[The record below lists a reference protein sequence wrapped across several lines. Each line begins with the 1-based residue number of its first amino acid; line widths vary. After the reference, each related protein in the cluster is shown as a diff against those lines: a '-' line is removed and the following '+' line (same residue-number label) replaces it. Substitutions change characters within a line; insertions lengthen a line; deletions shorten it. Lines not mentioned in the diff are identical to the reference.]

1 MPSKKSGPPYPVT
14 DPAERVLPATS
25 VDVARKARVSQST
38 VSRVFSGKGN
48 VSLKTADRVTAAA
61 QALGYRP
68 NAIARSLT
76 SQRTNIVALV
86 SVRSTHTFYSSI
98 VNGAL
103 SRLSGAGKQVLFFQ
117 TGFDTGF
124 EDIFQQVL
132 QYKVDA
138 LLIVSAAVSSEIT
151 KECER
156 AGLPIA
162 VFNRII
168 RSPGVFSFCSD
179 NPQAG
184 RDVAD
189 YLADLGYRSFAY
201 IGSTRRLPDISRDR
215 QKSFT
220 DRAAEL
226 GIDVLPA
233 FGDYSYAS
241 GRTAMRSVL
250 TGGRKVDAVFAS
262 NDLMAMGAMDEAR
275 REFGLSIPDDIAVIG
290 FDAIEEGAWQAY
302 SLTTVEQRI
311 DEMLDAA
318 CSYLIERL
326 DGQEAQENG
335 ETRLFP
341 CRIVER
347 ATTRR
352 EGLGGGTQR

>member
-1 MPSKKSGPPYPVT
+1 
-14 DPAERVLPATS
+14 
-25 VDVARKARVSQST
+25 VDVARSARVSQST

-61 QALGYRP
+61 RALGYRP

-103 SRLSGAGKQVLFFQ
+103 GRLSRAGRQVLFFQ

-151 KECER
+151 RECER
-156 AGLPIA
+156 AGLPIV

-168 RSPGVFSFCSD
+168 RSPGVFSLCSD
-179 NPQAG
+179 NPRAG

-189 YLADLGYRSFAY
+189 YLAGRGYRSFAY
-201 IGSTRRLPDISRDR
+201 IGSARRLPDISRDR
-215 QKSFT
+215 EKGFAG
-220 DRAAEL
+220 RAAEL
-226 GIDVLPA
+226 GIEMLSVS
-233 FGDYSYAS
+233 GDYSYES
-241 GRTAMRSVL
+241 GRAAMRSIL
-250 TGGRKVDAVFAS
+250 TEGRKVDAVFAS

-275 REFGLSIPDDIAVIG
+275 REFGLSIPGDVAVIG
-290 FDAIEEGAWQAY
+290 FDAIEEGSWKAY

-326 DGQEAQENG
+326 DGQDTGKNG
-335 ETRLFP
+335 EPRLFP

-347 ATTRR
+347 
-352 EGLGGGTQR
+352 GTA